1 MGLFLVMFAWYYKGH
16 ELTLARV
23 PGAAYYSVIL
33 LNKNLYSQDP
43 LLRRMGGCES
53 VPLTSIIP
61 STIPSS
67 KISSWMKNYKF
78 AAKKIDVLSRVC
90 FPSCFLVFSCLYWTW
105 YLSREQ
111 DSKK

>member
-1 MGLFLVMFAWYYKGH
+1 MGKKIYHHLFYF
-16 ELTLARV
+16 T
-23 PGAAYYSVIL
+23 PC
-33 LNKNLYSQDP
+33 LNGNMYFQDP

-53 VPLTSIIP
+53 VALTSLIP
-61 STIPSS
+61 SNIPSS

-111 DSKK
+111 DSRK